1 MSIKKLLDEKL
12 IKFVVSQNT
21 DGLHIR
27 SGVDFHKIAEL
38 HGNGFK
44 ELCKECGRVYFR
56 DFRTRAAA
64 RKVHGQFS
72 SMLHCFL
79 IILERTMEFIL
90 TLNHSSGK
98 ALSKQNYRQA
108 MFESLYFNKAK

>member
-72 SMLHCFL
+72 LMVLLVFL
-79 IILERTMEFIL
+79 FIFRK
-90 TLNHSSGK
+90 NFGK
-98 ALSKQNYRQA
+98 YTFSA
-108 MFESLYFNKAK
+108 F